1 MRSFFNKITIFTVL
15 LGLTFFTIFT
25 AYAAENNF
33 GNVTDLR
40 IINSPTE
47 EPGSWL
53 SYGQNYKEQRFSEL
67 TQINPQNIDGLGLA
81 WTKQVGDYNM
91 RMQGTPLV
99 VDGIMYVTNGWS
111 VVFALNATSGD
122 EIWRYDPEV
131 DRSYARL
138 ACCGPAHNR
147 GVAVYEGKIFVGT
160 FDGRLIAVDAST
172 GKELWDVDTWIP
184 EGLGR
189 FNITGAPRA
198 AAGKVYIGQGSG
210 ESGHRRGYV
219 TAYDADT
226 GEVAWRFFLV
236 PGDPKEPFEH
246 PEMELAAQSWGG
258 EWWKYGGGGTAWNSL
273 VYDEEFNSLYIGVGN
288 GAPWP
293 REIRSPGG
301 GDDLFLSSIVSVD
314 VDTGRMNWYYQT
326 TPGDNWDYSSAMD
339 MTLGEIEFGG
349 EIRKVVLQAPKNG
362 FFYVIDRENGELL
375 RALPYTEGIDW
386 ATHIDMETGRPVENP
401 DVVYETK
408 PQWIMPANSGAHN
421 WEPQSWDNQ
430 LGLMYFYYHDIA
442 NFYSLDEGF
451 IETGEYEIRE
461 RGLSLGWGEGEYR
474 RRLIEQADPRPESQA
489 YIGAFDP
496 ITGTYKWR
504 HELESDYNGGVV
516 ATRGGLL
523 FHPEGTGEFSVR
535 NTDNGELLW
544 RYKAPGNFRSTSVMT
559 YQVDGTQYVATMMNG
574 NRAID
579 LGGTV
584 LVFAL
589 DGNFELPIPDIVEA
603 QIPELPET
611 EYSTAQIREGD
622 NLYHAQCASC
632 HGGIGVPNETAI
644 VAPDLRLMTLDSHA
658 EMADIVLEG
667 SRAQRGMPEFRGA
680 LNSGQL
686 ESIRAF
692 VVDQARRLREFQE
705 QNRDALEATANEE
718 ALNRA

>member
-1 MRSFFNKITIFTVL
+1 
-15 LGLTFFTIFT
+15 
-25 AYAAENNF
+25 
-33 GNVTDLR
+33 
-40 IINSPTE
+40 
-47 EPGSWL
+47 
-53 SYGQNYKEQRFSEL
+53 
-67 TQINPQNIDGLGLA
+67 
-81 WTKQVGDYNM
+81 
-91 RMQGTPLV
+91 
-99 VDGIMYVTNGWS
+99 
-111 VVFALNATSGD
+111 
-122 EIWRYDPEV
+122 
-131 DRSYARL
+131 
-138 ACCGPAHNR
+138 
-147 GVAVYEGKIFVGT
+147 
-160 FDGRLIAVDAST
+160 
-172 GKELWDVDTWIP
+172 
-184 EGLGR
+184 
-189 FNITGAPRA
+189 
-198 AAGKVYIGQGSG
+198 
-210 ESGHRRGYV
+210 
-219 TAYDADT
+219 
-226 GEVAWRFFLV
+226 
-236 PGDPKEPFEH
+236 
-246 PEMELAAQSWGG
+246 
-258 EWWKYGGGGTAWNSL
+258 
-273 VYDEEFNSLYIGVGN
+273 
-288 GAPWP
+288 
-293 REIRSPGG
+293 
-301 GDDLFLSSIVSVD
+301 
-314 VDTGRMNWYYQT
+314 
-326 TPGDNWDYSSAMD
+326 
-339 MTLGEIEFGG
+339 
-349 EIRKVVLQAPKNG
+349 
-362 FFYVIDRENGELL
+362 
-375 RALPYTEGIDW
+375 
-386 ATHIDMETGRPVENP
+386 METGRPVENP

-544 RYKAPGNFRSTSVMT
+544 RYKAPGTFRSTSVMT

-632 HGGIGVPNETAI
+632 HGGIGVPN
-644 VAPDLRLMTLDSHA
+644 
-658 EMADIVLEG
+658 
-667 SRAQRGMPEFRGA
+667 
-680 LNSGQL
+680 
-686 ESIRAF
+686 
-692 VVDQARRLREFQE
+692 
-705 QNRDALEATANEE
+705 
-718 ALNRA
+718 